1 MRRILTLAA
10 VLLWVGLSALSTE
23 VGSIRGFL
31 YGSEPACA
39 YDNWVSHVAEGKVSW
54 LNVYAPWD
62 EQNNDF
68 GDYHIPSTE
77 ELNQWAQVVQAW
89 LALDL
94 AGAQAVIDSCG
105 FPYDVV
111 QFQDTDSGRLFY
123 MLREQINAQLD
134 TNDSEDPELYE
145 YGSFDYGWGLYIYDP
160 SASRPMMITA
170 PHPCDDYPSPVIS
183 IEALLAWDARFL
195 LVAGAGREVAYFPP
209 YHSNNQSISD
219 PSRFADH
226 PFNVTYQHAATQLR
240 GLTGRTEFSVQ
251 LHTYDW
257 NKYPNKAPVMLSAG
271 NGRLHPTLPVRDHR
285 RAPND
290 LIHNTP
296 WQVMEANSFGTHD
309 AVDVSQYYSIY
320 RASAYEIY
328 YEQDGISAFIPQN
341 TDLPGASENCQM
353 LFTQQFNLYDSYSP
367 FLHIEMDEL
376 PRCFDQSG
384 DQRDLFYGYS
394 EEMGW
399 PLATRY
405 TRFLGFYWP
414 VIEALDLCLDEL
426 LMMNDGNAPSN
437 PENFRISGVSA
448 SAYVL
453 TWQRSYDYDFDTY
466 EIQTRWHDGVSWQLS
481 ESDRNLYEDL
491 AWQPLNE
498 YMLSFPEN
506 STMIYVRMRARDKHG
521 NVSAWT
527 EELKVFRPASGM
539 GSFAQFALQ
548 PDNGRIKVSFQANI
562 TAAVGYNVNRGTG
575 SGPISAYATA
585 EEHPE
590 LQHNQQGV
598 YEFWDN
604 AATNGQVYRYQ
615 LSAVYADGSEYW
627 SPQILSAHAFKPI
640 TLYFRDLGNGQ
651 ADSLKI
657 AVNAF
662 ATDAQDALD
671 IEKPGPGFSTVW
683 IASTLANPA
692 ATLARD
698 VKAPYYPH
706 SASKLWTV
714 KVFNSLAG
722 QQLRLE
728 NDFNVTPQEGDLLIK
743 DNYSGLW
750 HDFRTG
756 PLTWTATSSGYR
768 TFELWWGYKAPWIEF
783 PALGLQRFEAGTPV
797 TLNWQVVNPARVTS
811 VELWMVGPEDSILV
825 CPGLSP
831 TQTAFVWSGSGLPMI
846 GSRLVVK
853 GLATDGSELRGESPY
868 LYDLLPH
875 NMVYNGAAGYSLIS
889 VPIAGWSAGVDELF
903 SAGTTVWE
911 LDSVANW
918 QNVDTLTGNHSYLV
932 WGPQAWQLS
941 LPMTEN
947 LGLAYQNLNHG
958 WNLVANPHYHR
969 YALGQL
975 SFDLAGASYSWD
987 ELVAQEII
995 SPRLYAFSETGWAL
1009 TDHIEPLSAV
1019 LMWYQGSQPL
1029 SLFFNPQVSGT
1040 AVNSWPLLWSLS
1052 LSAWDGFRGRDGVE
1066 IGVADDAS
1074 ETWDPQFDLSKALLM
1089 PAQELSLALG
1099 TVATGP
1105 LQSEIKGLYPNNDQV
1120 TKTWAFNL
1128 EVANSGPVAFSYCSS
1143 DLPASYEVELY
1154 LDGQIRL
1161 LTPGTYSWI
1170 DVSAGTHVGQIRVR
1184 NYQSASL
1191 YAARLPELKVWPNP
1205 FRGSVALSVTSGKA
1219 DFMKAEVY
1227 NLRGQKVRGLK
1238 AIPDGDKLTFS
1249 WDGKDS
1255 SGHSTA
1261 SGIYFI
1267 RVGHGA
1273 QAKTVRVL
1281 KLD

>member
-1 MRRILTLAA
+1 MSLPFRQICVSIFSLLLLSCSAGREDQPATIVCLTFDDAHASVYHQALPILERYGLRASNFVNSA
-10 VLLWVGLSALSTE
+10 LLDGSETMTWDQVISLSKDYGWETGAHGLSHENLAELSYPE
-23 VGSIRGFL
+23 AR
-31 YGSEPACA
+31 
-39 YDNWVSHVAEGKVSW
+39 
-54 LNVYAPWD
+54 
-62 EQNNDF
+62 Q
-68 GDYHIPSTE
+68 
-77 ELNQWAQVVQAW
+77 
-89 LALDL
+89 
-94 AGAQAVIDSCG
+94 
-105 FPYDVV
+105 
-111 QFQDTDSGRLFY
+111 
-123 MLREQINAQLD
+123 QINAQLD

-498 YMLSFPEN
+498 YLLSFPEN

-548 PDNGRIKVSFQANI
+548 PDNGRIKYPSRPTSPPRWVITSTGARDQGRSLLTPPRRSIPSCSTTSRASMSF
-562 TAAVGYNVNRGTG
+562 GTTPPPTDR
-575 SGPISAYATA
+575 SIAISSAPFTRTDQSTGALKSSQPMRLNLSLFTSETSATA
-585 EEHPE
+585 RP
-590 LQHNQQGV
+590 
-598 YEFWDN
+598 
-604 AATNGQVYRYQ
+604 T
-615 LSAVYADGSEYW
+615 
-627 SPQILSAHAFKPI
+627 
-640 TLYFRDLGNGQ
+640 
-651 ADSLKI
+651 
-657 AVNAF
+657 
-662 ATDAQDALD
+662 
-671 IEKPGPGFSTVW
+671 
-683 IASTLANPA
+683 
-692 ATLARD
+692 
-698 VKAPYYPH
+698 
-706 SASKLWTV
+706 ASK
-714 KVFNSLAG
+714 SL
-722 QQLRLE
+722 
-728 NDFNVTPQEGDLLIK
+728 
-743 DNYSGLW
+743 SM
-750 HDFRTG
+750 H
-756 PLTWTATSSGYR
+756 
-768 TFELWWGYKAPWIEF
+768 
-783 PALGLQRFEAGTPV
+783 
-797 TLNWQVVNPARVTS
+797 
-811 VELWMVGPEDSILV
+811 
-825 CPGLSP
+825 
-831 TQTAFVWSGSGLPMI
+831 
-846 GSRLVVK
+846 
-853 GLATDGSELRGESPY
+853 
-868 LYDLLPH
+868 
-875 NMVYNGAAGYSLIS
+875 
-889 VPIAGWSAGVDELF
+889 
-903 SAGTTVWE
+903 
-911 LDSVANW
+911 
-918 QNVDTLTGNHSYLV
+918 
-932 WGPQAWQLS
+932 S
-941 LPMTEN
+941 LPMRKT
-947 LGLAYQNLNHG
+947 L
-958 WNLVANPHYHR
+958 WTSKNPVR
-969 YALGQL
+969 GFQL
-975 SFDLAGASYSWD
+975 SGSL
-987 ELVAQEII
+987 
-995 SPRLYAFSETGWAL
+995 
-1009 TDHIEPLSAV
+1009 PL
-1019 LMWYQGSQPL
+1019 W
-1029 SLFFNPQVSGT
+1029 
-1040 AVNSWPLLWSLS
+1040 
-1052 LSAWDGFRGRDGVE
+1052 
-1066 IGVADDAS
+1066 
-1074 ETWDPQFDLSKALLM
+1074 
-1089 PAQELSLALG
+1089 
-1099 TVATGP
+1099 
-1105 LQSEIKGLYPNNDQV
+1105 
-1120 TKTWAFNL
+1120 
-1128 EVANSGPVAFSYCSS
+1128 
-1143 DLPASYEVELY
+1143 
-1154 LDGQIRL
+1154 QIRRPL
-1161 LTPGTYSWI
+1161 WPGTSKLP
-1170 DVSAGTHVGQIRVR
+1170 TIRTAPP
-1184 NYQSASL
+1184 NYGPS
-1191 YAARLPELKVWPNP
+1191 K
-1205 FRGSVALSVTSGKA
+1205 
-1219 DFMKAEVY
+1219 
-1227 NLRGQKVRGLK
+1227 
-1238 AIPDGDKLTFS
+1238 
-1249 WDGKDS
+1249 S
-1255 SGHSTA
+1255 STP
-1261 SGIYFI
+1261 
-1267 RVGHGA
+1267 
-1273 QAKTVRVL
+1273 
-1281 KLD
+1281 